1 MKGVWSA
8 LRVRLQVKNVI
19 NSKEWSRHYAFL
31 NFTFEPPPT
40 GYEPY
45 VPPFYLKYQNLWF
58 RFRNSNVYSL
68 LCQDNITN
76 IWFPRS
82 NTIITRLFPDYI
94 PIVWIAAL
102 LEEHCLYL
110 ISAATSDIIH
120 IPINY
125 SAQSQIFT
133 FIISSHSL
141 LIFAYRYNHELWGFR
156 VMFFS
161 LNLIALTTATG
172 WKMTSILVQKSAFDT
187 FICD

>member
-1 MKGVWSA
+1 MLFLIS
-8 LRVRLQVKNVI
+8 RLNHRQPVMNRTYHLFI
-19 NSKEWSRHYAFL
+19 
-31 NFTFEPPPT
+31 
-40 GYEPY
+40 
-45 VPPFYLKYQNLWF
+45 
-58 RFRNSNVYSL
+58 SNIKIFGFVSEIVMLSVYPLS
-68 LCQDNITN
+68 CQDNITN

-102 LEEHCLYL
+102 LNEHCLYL
-110 ISAATSDIIH
+110 ISVVTSDIIH

-125 SAQSQIFT
+125 SAQSQIFN

-161 LNLIALTTATG
+161 LNLIALTTG